1 VGDRELA
8 RASRRND
15 AQTEQRTPPSFT
27 STYTSKRPANTIQ
40 YSSTV
45 SGNIFDSELRSALQ
59 IKLQP

>member
-27 STYTSKRPANTIQ
+27 STYTYRRPANTIQ

-45 SGNIFDSELRSALQ
+45 SGDVLDSKLRSSLH